1 MKPSRTALRLLGRR
15 ALSFALVVF
24 TSSVVFGALLWTVPG
39 AAERAAESGD
49 DSFLDW
55 LLSFW
60 SGVFTGDLGR
70 SYRGTPV
77 HEMVWRG
84 ALRSLPLI
92 GAALALSLG
101 TGTALVLVVGDRLG
115 AMGRLLRGLLHAL
128 SLCPVFLL
136 GYLALVL
143 LAVPPEGP
151 RQSFAA
157 VVILAMGDGMLSDVL
172 LGLDSEYQRLRERDF
187 IQSARLR
194 GTRVWTHVIAH
205 MALPVAQI
213 AASRTAWLIGGVLVL
228 EMVLGIQG
236 IGLIGYRAAD
246 TADLPLLVSITV
258 FVTALVAGA
267 SLSVDVLRVLVDPR
281 VRKDRRSA
289 GRAA

>member
-1 MKPSRTALRLLGRR
+1 MPALRLLGRR

-24 TSSVVFGALLWTVPG
+24 VSSVVFGGLLWTVPG
-39 AAERAAESGD
+39 AAEKAAETGNA
-49 DSFLDW
+49 SFLDW
-55 LLSFW
+55 LVSFW
-60 SGVFTGDLGR
+60 RGVFTGDLGR
-70 SYRGTPV
+70 SYRGVPV

-92 GAALALSLG
+92 AMALILSLG
-101 TGTALVLVVGDRLG
+101 SGAVLVLAIGDRLG
-115 AMGRLLRGLLHAL
+115 RLGRVLRGALHAL

-143 LAVPPEGP
+143 FAVPPEGP

-172 LGLDSEYQRLRERDF
+172 LGLDSEYRRLRERDF

-194 GTRVWTHVIAH
+194 GTSVWKHVLAH

-236 IGLIGYRAAD
+236 LGLIGYRAAD
-246 TADLPLLVSITV
+246 TADLPLLVAQHID
-258 FVTALVAGA
+258 AQRRPGDEG
-267 SLSVDVLRVLVDPR
+267 VDVLRVLVDPR
-281 VRKDRRSA
+281 VRKDRRDLSRGVA
-289 GRAA
+289 